1 MAELL
6 ELEELLELA
15 VGKLGDLAE
24 LEDDE
29 LGVLGEEL
37 GMLDEEVL
45 GMLEA
50 LGELDELEGLGM
62 LGMLLEDEELD
73 DVWHPTRTA
82 ADIPK
87 TKMVRKGPEP
97 CRVMSEPWV
106 IVGRLVKLDFCDLL
120 KVIFNDIAINSL
132 PPSGW
137 LKRPEIAGQE
147 RD

>member
-1 MAELL
+1 VAELL

-29 LGVLGEEL
+29 LGVLGEE
-37 GMLDEEVL
+37 L

-82 ADIPK
+82 ADIPN